1 MTRSLMTGIAGLRTH
16 QHQLD
21 VVANNLANMNT
32 TGFKA
37 QAVTFSDMIYQNL
50 RNGSGDVAP
59 QSVGTGVQVS
69 RISRRFTQ
77 GPLESTGQIF
87 DFAMQGEGFFT
98 LVGPSGE
105 HVYTRDGSFNLD
117 PTGRLID
124 PSTGFYV
131 RRFGDSGETDGS
143 SFQVTGDDSIQ
154 IPLGAAVA
162 GQETTNVEFQGNLPS
177 TAQPPS
183 TQVISSTVPFVTPT
197 GAATL
202 TTPINDLTLNT
213 VDYVSG
219 DQITVFGANPDG
231 SSFSSSFNADGATMN
246 DLVTALNGALT
257 DATASLSADGTL
269 VVTADNSG
277 TSFLSIGIADNT
289 GNTGQTN
296 FSGNA
301 IVETVAGSDGD
312 TFETSFE
319 VFDVRGETH
328 RVNFEFRKVAANS
341 WDGMATLTAN
351 SGTLIDDSVFNISFN
366 EDGTFALAGD
376 SGIGDTDIELDLTSI
391 SAPQTISLDFRNM
404 SHLATDY
411 TVNQTPDGFPSGT
424 IVSVSVSNSGELSG
438 VATNGRTIPLAQLAI
453 ARFRN
458 AGALNPIGNNQF
470 QQTISAGTPLVGE
483 GNTNGRGGVVGGQL
497 ESSNVD
503 VAQEFTQLIVAQRGF
518 SANARTI
525 TVADEM
531 LEELTNIIR

>member
-16 QHQLD
+16 QYQLD

-37 QAVTFSDMIYQNL
+37 QSMTFSDMIYQNL
-50 RNGSGDVAP
+50 RNGSGDIAP
-59 QSVGTGVQVS
+59 QSVGTGVQIS
-69 RISRRFTQ
+69 RISRRFSQ
-77 GPLESTGQIF
+77 GPLEATGQIF

-117 PTGRLID
+117 PNGRLID
-124 PSTGFYV
+124 PSTGYYV
-131 RRFGDSGETDGS
+131 RRFGDAGETDGS
-143 SFQVTGDDSIQ
+143 SFQTTGDDSIT

-162 GQETTNVEFQGNLPS
+162 GQDTTVVDFQGNLPS

-183 TQVISSTVPFVTPT
+183 TQVVTSTVPFETAT

-202 TTPINDLTLNT
+202 TTLLNDLTLNT
-213 VDYVSG
+213 VDYIAG
-219 DQITVFGANPDG
+219 DQVTVFGANPDG
-231 SSFSSSFNADGATMN
+231 SSFTTSFNANGATMG
-246 DLVTALNGALT
+246 DLVNALNTTMTG
-257 DATASLSADGTL
+257 ATASLAADGTL
-269 VVTADNSG
+269 TVTADAAGPS
-277 TSFLSIGIADNT
+277 LISIGIADNT

-296 FSGNA
+296 FSGNGL
-301 IVETVAGSDGD
+301 VEASAGSDGD
-312 TFETSFE
+312 TYETSFE

-341 WDGMATLTAN
+341 WNGTATIQAA
-351 SGTLIDDSVFNISFN
+351 SGVLIDDSVFNISFN

-391 SAPQTISLDFRNM
+391 SAPQTISLDFRDM

-411 TVNQTPDGFPSGT
+411 TVNQSPDGFPSGT

-458 AGALNPIGNNQF
+458 AGALNPVGNNQF